1 MNKICV
7 IGDVNV
13 DVVSLL
19 AEPLQINSD
28 TTARNSITLGG
39 STCNMAVWMTHLG
52 LDIDFVSAVGD
63 DVLGQWVR
71 TQLHAFGVRDK
82 HIQTIKDDRTG
93 TCVILVDDNG
103 SRTMMPDFA
112 ANLKID
118 CDDELRGMI
127 ADAGIV
133 IMSAYSFLRSETS
146 QMTVDIAQLVHSSPT
161 RLVVD
166 AASSSPIR
174 HRGATAVRA
183 YLALADIVLANE
195 DEFDALAEGAADDWT
210 KEFAN
215 LIVKRGPQGAT
226 WLRRGKVIAQAPAEL
241 VDVID
246 TTGAGDAF
254 CAGLISEL
262 SQVKDWSQLT
272 EAECVRA
279 LTSGC
284 NAAAQNCQHIGAVP
298 VR

>member
-1 MNKICV
+1 
-7 IGDVNV
+7 
-13 DVVSLL
+13 
-19 AEPLQINSD
+19 
-28 TTARNSITLGG
+28 
-39 STCNMAVWMTHLG
+39 MAVWMTYLG

-82 HIQTIKDDRTG
+82 HIQTIKGDRTG
-93 TCVILVDDNG
+93 TCVILVDDHG

-112 ANLKID
+112 ANLRIQL
-118 CDDELRGMI
+118 DDELRAMI
-127 ADAGIV
+127 ADSNIV

-146 QMTVDIAQLVHSSPT
+146 QMTVDIAQLVNASPT

-195 DEFDALAEGAADDWT
+195 DEFAALGEDAPRDWVT
-210 KEFAN
+210 EFEN
-215 LIVKRGPQGAT
+215 LIIKRGAQGST
-226 WLRRGKVIAQAPAEL
+226 WLRRGEVIAEVAAE
-241 VDVID
+241 DVAVVD

-254 CAGLISEL
+254 CAGLMTEL
-262 SQVKDWSQLT
+262 SPINDWTKLSAAQCL
-272 EAECVRA
+272 RA
-279 LTSGC
+279 LTAGGH
-284 NAAAQNCQHIGAVP
+284 AAAENCEHIGAVP